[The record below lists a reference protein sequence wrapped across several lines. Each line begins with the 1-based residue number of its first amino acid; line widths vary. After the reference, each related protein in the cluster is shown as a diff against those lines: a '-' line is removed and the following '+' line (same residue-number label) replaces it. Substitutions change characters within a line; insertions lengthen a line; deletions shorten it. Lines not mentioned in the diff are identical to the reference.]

1 MEGLTIP
8 ASRPWAPQ
16 ARGTCWRWPVPST
29 PAVVDPDHRSRP
41 TTPTA
46 EITALP
52 WADRT
57 ALLIRARVV
66 AAGRPGPH
74 CPIQVLAEI
83 RCDFGDPA
91 DRVPNARAGRLPRP
105 LCRDVA
111 ECAGATV
118 WSSHPVEFGEQPL
131 TLGSG
136 QLQGAEVRSS
146 GRFVD
151 LLREGGKPPPIG
163 GQRRPIEY
171 RIAGRSP
178 GGLRQPAADQLQ
190 RSNVDAGAGKQDRQ
204 VAHPLGVAYQH
215 SSATVAGLPEIA
227 LSRQPG
233 RV

>member
-1 MEGLTIP
+1 MIP
-8 ASRPWAPQ
+8 ASRPWIRQ
-16 ARGTCWRWPVPST
+16 ARRTCRWWILPSM

-41 TTPTA
+41 TTSAA

-105 LCRDVA
+105 LGRDVA
-111 ECAGATV
+111 ERAGATV
-118 WSSHPVEFGEQPL
+118 WSSHPVELGEQLL

-136 QLQGAEVRSS
+136 RFEGAEIRSS

-151 LLREGGKPPPIG
+151 LLREVGKPTPVG
-163 GQRRPIEY
+163 GQRRP
-171 RIAGRSP
+171 
-178 GGLRQPAADQLQ
+178 
-190 RSNVDAGAGKQDRQ
+190 
-204 VAHPLGVAYQH
+204 
-215 SSATVAGLPEIA
+215 
-227 LSRQPG
+227 
-233 RV
+233 